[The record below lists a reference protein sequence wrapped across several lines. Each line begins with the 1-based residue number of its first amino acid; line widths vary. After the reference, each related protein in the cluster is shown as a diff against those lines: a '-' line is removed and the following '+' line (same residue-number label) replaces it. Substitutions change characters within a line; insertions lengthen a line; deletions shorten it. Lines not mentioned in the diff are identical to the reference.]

1 MQIAI
6 QSTEH
11 NLKTESQIILPQEK
25 EQIIVFFFFPEI
37 LLILND
43 KKISFGKFK
52 VRYFLI

>member
-11 NLKTESQIILPQEK
+11 NLKTELQIILPQEK
-25 EQIIVFFFFPEI
+25 EQIIVYFFFPEI

-43 KKISFGKFK
+43 KKNKLWK
-52 VRYFLI
+52 V